1 MSLYAQ
7 LLAQLKPF
15 AAPFAAYFVPL
26 HPSACKHG
34 AHMPA
39 RASDEAV
46 ADADAMA
53 RVEQLF
59 AVLSARPA
67 GASPRAHAA
76 PHTQKYSRPK
86 LNRHRVGCGSVC
98 LSDGSAAWA
107 EAVG

>member
-39 RASDEAV
+39 RASDEAA

-59 AVLSARPA
+59 AALSARPA

-76 PHTQKYSRPK
+76 PHTRKYAK
-86 LNRHRVGCGSVC
+86 LGR
-98 LSDGSAAWA
+98 L
-107 EAVG
+107 

>member
-1 MSLYAQ
+1 VSLYAQ

-15 AAPFAAYFVPL
+15 AKAPFAAYFVPL

-46 ADADAMA
+46 VDADAMA

-59 AVLSARPA
+59 AALSARPA
-67 GASPRAHAA
+67 GASPRAQAA
-76 PHTQKYSRPK
+76 PHTRKYAK
-86 LNRHRVGCGSVC
+86 LS
-98 LSDGSAAWA
+98 
-107 EAVG
+107 

>member
-1 MSLYAQ
+1 VSLYAQ

-59 AVLSARPA
+59 AALSARPA